1 MNNCFFGQKTLLA
14 LILFLLQFGRGNG
27 IGRER
32 GYQGSYNN
40 QLIDNSLLFII
51 ALYFICCCLGCD
63 KKKHHKHGCC

>member
-27 IGRER
+27 ICRER
-32 GYQGSYNN
+32 GWNGVNNN